1 MGSTRDHTIRAL
13 AAIAA
18 IGLTLGACSGRGTED
33 ASEDMDAAAP
43 AATEAASGELQSAD
57 DAGPRAAVPQ
67 PATDEE
73 LAGDEARA
81 DADTGSVGGLI
92 LPDDAQLAIEASAQL
107 RVDDVR
113 RTVDQVRTAVAA
125 AGGRVASASI
135 AYSDDGD
142 ESGGDD
148 VTLSSPT
155 EEAYALLTLLVP
167 PESLG
172 TVVDRL
178 EELGELARFDQL
190 AEDVT
195 DQLTDLDARIA
206 NARASVERAR
216 ELLDQAT
223 NLQDLVFLEGELTR
237 RETDLELLLAQQ
249 QQLTDRVAMSTLTLE
264 ITEQAAAADSPASG
278 GGILDALGDGWD
290 AFATAVLT
298 IVVALAAA
306 APFLLTLAV
315 ALLGFLSVRRWR
327 RHGPGPEA
335 VGAEHPVG
343 DAAVGE
349 GEGRP
354 EAGVGVGVGEHE
366 RS

>member
-1 MGSTRDHTIRAL
+1 M
-13 AAIAA
+13 
-18 IGLTLGACSGRGTED
+18 
-33 ASEDMDAAAP
+33 
-43 AATEAASGELQSAD
+43 
-57 DAGPRAAVPQ
+57 
-67 PATDEE
+67 
-73 LAGDEARA
+73 
-81 DADTGSVGGLI
+81 
-92 LPDDAQLAIEASAQL
+92 
-107 RVDDVR
+107 RVEDVR

-135 AYSDDGD
+135 AYPDDGD

-148 VTLSSPT
+148 VTSSPT
-155 EEAYALLTLLVP
+155 EEAYASLTLLVP
-167 PESLG
+167 PDSLG

-195 DQLTDLDARIA
+195 DQLTDLDTRIA
-206 NARASVERAR
+206 NARASVERSR

-327 RHGPGPEA
+327 RHGPVPEA

-343 DAAVGE
+343 DGAVRE

-366 RS
+366 RP